1 MEFQS
6 YKVAVK
12 NRIRLGFILYDI
24 KLNNVKTEYL
34 LIVFKSRKVYSQMH
48 IVLYALTSTIS
59 LEEIKLR

>member
-12 NRIRLGFILYDI
+12 NRIRLGFILYAI
-24 KLNNVKTEYL
+24 KLNNVKTEYP

>member
-1 MEFQS
+1 M
-6 YKVAVK
+6 
-12 NRIRLGFILYDI
+12 LGFILHAI